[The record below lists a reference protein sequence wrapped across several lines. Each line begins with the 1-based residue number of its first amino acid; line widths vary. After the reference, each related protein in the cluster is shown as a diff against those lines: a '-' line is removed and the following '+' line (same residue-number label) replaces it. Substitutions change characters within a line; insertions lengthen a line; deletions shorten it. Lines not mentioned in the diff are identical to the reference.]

1 MINSMTAYG
10 RAEKAADGLSV
21 AVEIRS
27 VNSRFLDIVARLPH
41 GYGGWEEPIKARI
54 GACLERGRVELR
66 LTIRD
71 ERRPE
76 AGFEV
81 DLPLASAYHQAL
93 CQLRDALT
101 PGGEVPL
108 ALLAGA
114 NGVIR
119 PSEVEPDL
127 DGDWPLIEDC
137 LASALAAL
145 QDMRRTE
152 GANLA
157 ADFSRR
163 LDFVE
168 AGIDAIEADC
178 QGLVEVYR
186 KRLQA
191 RLEALTEGVVALDP
205 ARIAQEAALLAD
217 RSDISEEIVR
227 ARSHLSQ
234 FRALMAGPEPA
245 GRQLNF
251 LLQELGREMNT
262 IGAKTDQAD
271 VAHRVVAVKAELEK
285 LREQVQNVE

>member
-10 RAEKAADGLSV
+10 SAETSADGLTV

-27 VNSRFLDIVARLPH
+27 VNSRFLDIVLRLPH
-41 GYGGWEEPIKARI
+41 GYGGCEERIKATI
-54 GACLERGRVELR
+54 GARLERGRVELR
-66 LTIRD
+66 LTIRN
-71 ERRPE
+71 ERRIG

-81 DLPLASAYHQAL
+81 DLPLATAYHQAL

-108 ALLAGA
+108 ALLAAA

-119 PSEVEPDL
+119 PCEVEPDL
-127 DGDWPLIEDC
+127 DGEWPLIQQC
-137 LASALAAL
+137 LDSALQAL
-145 QDMRRTE
+145 QGMRRRE
-152 GANLA
+152 GEHLA
-157 ADFSRR
+157 VDFSKR
-163 LDFVE
+163 LALIE
-168 AGIDAIEADC
+168 TAIDAIEADC
-178 QGLVEVYR
+178 QGRVEVYR
-186 KRLQA
+186 RRLQA
-191 RLEALTEGVVALDP
+191 RIEALTDGVVALDP
-205 ARIAQEAALLAD
+205 SRIAQEAALLAD

-234 FRALMAGPEPA
+234 FRILMTGPAPA

-251 LLQELGREMNT
+251 LLQEMGREMNT

-271 VAHRVVAVKAELEK
+271 AAHRVVAVKGELEK